1 MYILYCS
8 IFNRYF
14 SRAFPYDHNHNE
26 AFFCRQTM
34 VKKMLNR
41 EKTHI
46 NNFPDGIFDQEKWA
60 STVDATSIFM

>member
-1 MYILYCS
+1 
-8 IFNRYF
+8 
-14 SRAFPYDHNHNE
+14 
-26 AFFCRQTM
+26 M